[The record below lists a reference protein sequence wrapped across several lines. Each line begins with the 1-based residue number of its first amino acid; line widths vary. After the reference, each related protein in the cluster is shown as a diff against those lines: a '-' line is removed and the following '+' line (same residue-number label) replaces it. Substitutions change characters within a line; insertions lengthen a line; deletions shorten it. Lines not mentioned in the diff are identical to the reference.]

1 MLLEL
6 ARVEKRFGGLTA
18 VSSFSAGLEA
28 GSLTGLIGANGAGK
42 TTLFSIVAGN
52 QRPSSGRVSFEGR
65 DITGLAPHRISRLG
79 IARTFQIVR
88 PFKGLTVLDNVRTA
102 AMFGAGR
109 STAAEASRSAARVL
123 ELVGLADRAQQ
134 TAGELTLAGR
144 KRLEVAR
151 ALATQ
156 PKLMMLDEVLAGLTP
171 TEVEE
176 AIGIVRR
183 VHRELGITILMVEH
197 VLRAVMQLCSRVIV
211 MHHGQKIAEGT
222 PGEVTNDP
230 VVVDAYLGVA
240 HGPAAA

>member
-18 VSSFSAGLEA
+18 VSSFSASLEA

-52 QRPSSGRVSFEGR
+52 QRPSSGRVSFNGR
-65 DITGLAPHRISRLG
+65 DITGLAPHQISRLG

-109 STAAEASRSAARVL
+109 STAAEAARSAARVL

-183 VHRELGITILMVEH
+183 VHRELGMTILMVEH
-197 VLRAVMQLCSRVIV
+197 VLRAVMQLCNRVIV
-211 MHHGQKIAEGT
+211 MHHGQKIAEGN
-222 PGEVTNDP
+222 PAEVTNDP

-240 HGPAAA
+240 HGPATA